1 MKLYILG
8 KNTDDKGSQL
18 EDLTRDILASQGY
31 ENIVANTVYSGGSEI
46 DVAAS
51 YKKQVGIKNM
61 DFPVICE
68 CKAHDKAIVMTD
80 WLKFIGKLYI
90 EKLKNEHTIGLM
102 IALSGANG
110 NVVGSYNDI
119 KDKGFIQLIAND
131 DLIVLLAKKYSLSEL
146 SSIEEYVN
154 KFTDRILTEI
164 CLAYYNKLIYWIVVF
179 AEGEYTVISHNY
191 QAITKEQTE
200 LLLPLI
206 SNNTPFTNYINIE
219 EEHKAIARQSILNTL
234 ILSFLMDCSEITMDE
249 VVTKIQLTVNEENAT
264 VNLEDIKSAIKKNP
278 FVVQSESGSLL
289 LLDEQ
294 KIDFIEFYRFILKSA
309 LHTRVLSREY
319 YVEHVNE
326 DLLKRICSIQKNI
339 NIPTERINDCLF
351 LLQHSLTALSYAIY
365 PDQFIKRYRSSNGTP
380 FSNVDKGHTEHFFDT
395 IINCF
400 IEDFHR
406 PELSELYFND
416 YKIFS
421 LNMNLSLN
429 IEQEDKPQR
438 NITENKTMMFGRLE
452 EQYNNKVV
460 LLSKLPEN

>member
-249 VVTKIQLTVNEENAT
+249 VVTKIQL
-264 VNLEDIKSAIKKNP
+264 D
-278 FVVQSESGSLL
+278 
-289 LLDEQ
+289 
-294 KIDFIEFYRFILKSA
+294 
-309 LHTRVLSREY
+309 
-319 YVEHVNE
+319 
-326 DLLKRICSIQKNI
+326 
-339 NIPTERINDCLF
+339 
-351 LLQHSLTALSYAIY
+351 
-365 PDQFIKRYRSSNGTP
+365 
-380 FSNVDKGHTEHFFDT
+380 
-395 IINCF
+395 
-400 IEDFHR
+400 
-406 PELSELYFND
+406 
-416 YKIFS
+416 
-421 LNMNLSLN
+421 
-429 IEQEDKPQR
+429 
-438 NITENKTMMFGRLE
+438 
-452 EQYNNKVV
+452 
-460 LLSKLPEN
+460 SK